1 MPMIN
6 VVDTPNPDTKKFVFD
21 QTIVKTGS
29 KEFKKSDQSNID
41 LVNDLFLIKEL
52 ELVYL
57 DKNFISIKKNKV
69 SSWDDLVQDVLEA
82 LNKRISENF
91 NALTFEEESEFTDDI
106 SKRIEEVLNE
116 KIRPAV
122 AMDGGDIR
130 LKSFKDGVAE
140 VMLKGACAGC
150 PSSTVTL
157 KHGVERMIKHYV
169 PEVNSVEAFN
179 INE

>member
-1 MPMIN
+1 MIS
-6 VVDTPNPDTKKFVFD
+6 VVDTPNPDTKKFIFD
-21 QTIVKTGS
+21 KVIVEEGS
-29 KEFKKSDQSNID
+29 KEFTRNDDINLKIVKSIFSVNNID
-41 LVNDLFLIKEL
+41 LIYF
-52 ELVYL
+52 
-57 DKNFISIKKNKV
+57 DKNFISIRKAKDSDWN
-69 SSWDDLVQDVLEA
+69 DLTKELLA
-82 LNKRISENF
+82 ILNQEITEDFKPLIF
-91 NALTFEEESEFTDDI
+91 KEESQFDDDI

-140 VMLKGACAGC
+140 VLLKGACAGC

>member
-1 MPMIN
+1 MIN

-21 QTIVKTGS
+21 HTIVKIGS

-41 LVNDLFLIKEL
+41 LVNDLFLIKKL

-57 DKNFISIKKNKV
+57 DKNFISIKKNKD
-69 SSWDDLVQDVLEA
+69 SSWDDIIQDILET

-91 NALTFEEESEFTDDI
+91 NALSFEEESEFTDDI
-106 SKRIEEVLNE
+106 SKRIEEVLND

-169 PEVNSVEAFN
+169 PEVTSVEAFN
-179 INE
+179 IND

>member
-1 MPMIN
+1 MIS
-6 VVDTPNPDTKKFVFD
+6 VVDTPNPDTKKFIFD
-21 QTIVKTGS
+21 KVIVEEGS
-29 KEFKKSDQSNID
+29 KEFTRNDDINLKIVKSIFSVNNID
-41 LVNDLFLIKEL
+41 LIYF
-52 ELVYL
+52 
-57 DKNFISIKKNKV
+57 DKNFISIRKAKDSN
-69 SSWDDLVQDVLEA
+69 WDDLTKELLA
-82 LNKRISENF
+82 ILNQEITEDFKPLIF
-91 NALTFEEESEFTDDI
+91 KEESQFDDDI

-140 VMLKGACAGC
+140 VLLKGACAGC

>member
-1 MPMIN
+1 MIS
-6 VVDTPNPDTKKFVFD
+6 VVDTPNPDTKKFIFD
-21 QTIVKTGS
+21 KVIVKEGS
-29 KEFKKSDQSNID
+29 KEFTRNDDINLKIVKSIFSVNNID
-41 LVNDLFLIKEL
+41 LIYF
-52 ELVYL
+52 
-57 DKNFISIKKNKV
+57 DKNFISIRKAKD
-69 SSWDDLVQDVLEA
+69 SDWDDLTKELLA
-82 LNKRISENF
+82 ILNQEITEDFKPLIF
-91 NALTFEEESEFTDDI
+91 KEESQFDDDI

-130 LKSFKDGVAE
+130 LKSYKDGVAE
-140 VMLKGACAGC
+140 VLLKGACAGC

>member
-1 MPMIN
+1 MIS
-6 VVDTPNPDTKKFVFD
+6 VIDTPNPDTKKFVFE
-21 QTIVKTGS
+21 QTIVDSSS
-29 KEFKKSDQSNID
+29 KEFKKSDDTDIIF
-41 LVNDLFLIKEL
+41 VKELFLNNNL
-52 ELVYL
+52 ELIYL
-57 DKNFISIKKNKV
+57 DKNFISIKKNKD
-69 SSWDDLVQDVLEA
+69 SSWDDIIQNILDILGKNIDQ
-82 LNKRISENF
+82 NF
-91 NALTFEEESEFTDDI
+91 KPLSFKEESNFTDDI
-106 SKRIEEVLNE
+106 SKRIEEVLND

-169 PEVNSVEAFN
+169 PEVTSVEAYN

>member
-1 MPMIN
+1 MIS
-6 VVDTPNPDTKKFVFD
+6 VVDTPNPDTKKFIFD
-21 QTIVKTGS
+21 KVIVEEGS
-29 KEFKKSDQSNID
+29 KEFTRNDDINLKIVKSIFSVNSID
-41 LVNDLFLIKEL
+41 LIYF
-52 ELVYL
+52 
-57 DKNFISIKKNKV
+57 DKNFISIRKAKD
-69 SSWDDLVQDVLEA
+69 SDWDDLTKELLA
-82 LNKRISENF
+82 ILNQEITEDFKPLVF
-91 NALTFEEESEFTDDI
+91 KEESQFDDDI

-130 LKSFKDGVAE
+130 LKSYKDGVAE
-140 VMLKGACAGC
+140 VLLKGACAGC

>member
-1 MPMIN
+1 MIS
-6 VVDTPNPDTKKFVFD
+6 VIDTPNPDTKKFQFE
-21 QTIVKTGS
+21 QPIVCEGT
-29 KEFKKSDQSNID
+29 KEFKKGEQSDLD
-41 LVNDLFLIKEL
+41 LVSSLFALGSVELIFF
-52 ELVYL
+52 
-57 DKNFISIKKNKV
+57 DKDFISIRKNKDAI
-69 SSWDDLVQDVLEA
+69 WEAETPKILEQ
-82 LNKRISENF
+82 LNKHIDQNF
-91 NALTFEEESEFTDDI
+91 VPLNFKEESQFEDDI

-130 LKSFKDGVAE
+130 LNSYKDGVAE

-169 PEVNSVEAFN
+169 PEVNSVEAVN
-179 INE
+179 IDE

>member
-1 MPMIN
+1 MIEII
-6 VVDTPNPDTKKFVFD
+6 DTPNPDTKKFVFD
-21 QTIVKTGS
+21 KTIVESGT
-29 KEFKKSDQSNID
+29 KEFKK
-41 LVNDLFLIKEL
+41 NDLNKIDFVEALFDLGNL

-57 DKNFISIKKNKV
+57 DKNFISIRKSKEIP
-69 SSWDDLVQDVLEA
+69 WEDLVTKILET
-82 LNKRISENF
+82 LNYKF
-91 NALTFEEESEFTDDI
+91 NEKFTLLKFSEESEFTDDV

-130 LKSFKDGVAE
+130 LKSFKDGIAE
-140 VMLKGACAGC
+140 VILKGACAGC

-169 PEVNSVEAFN
+169 PEVQSVEALN
-179 INE
+179 IND

>member
-1 MPMIN
+1 MIE

-21 QTIVKTGS
+21 KTIVESGT
-29 KEFKKSDQSNID
+29 KEFKKNDPNKID
-41 LVNDLFLIKEL
+41 FVEALFDLGNL

-57 DKNFISIKKNKV
+57 DKNFISIRKSKEIP
-69 SSWDDLVQDVLEA
+69 WEDLVTKILET
-82 LNKRISENF
+82 LNYKF
-91 NALTFEEESEFTDDI
+91 NEKFTLLKFSEESEFTDDV

-130 LKSFKDGVAE
+130 LKSFKDGIAE
-140 VMLKGACAGC
+140 VILKGACAGC

-169 PEVNSVEAFN
+169 PEVQSVEALN
-179 INE
+179 IND

>member
-1 MPMIN
+1 MIEI
-6 VVDTPNPDTKKFVFD
+6 VDTPNPDTKKFVFD
-21 QTIVKTGS
+21 KTIVESGT
-29 KEFKKSDQSNID
+29 KEFKKNDPNKID
-41 LVNDLFLIKEL
+41 FVEALFDLGNL

-57 DKNFISIKKNKV
+57 DKNFISIRKSKEIP
-69 SSWDDLVQDVLEA
+69 WEDLVTKILET
-82 LNKRISENF
+82 LNYKF
-91 NALTFEEESEFTDDI
+91 NEKFTLLKFSEESEFTDDV

-130 LKSFKDGVAE
+130 LKSFKNGIAE
-140 VMLKGACAGC
+140 VILKGACAGC

-169 PEVNSVEAFN
+169 PEVQSVEALN
-179 INE
+179 IND

>member
-1 MPMIN
+1 MIS
-6 VVDTPNPDTKKFVFD
+6 VIDTPNPDTKKFVFE
-21 QTIVKTGS
+21 QTIVSSSS
-29 KEFKKSDQSNID
+29 KEFKKSDNTDISF
-41 LVNDLFLIKEL
+41 VKELFLNNNL
-52 ELVYL
+52 ELIYL
-57 DKNFISIKKNKV
+57 DKNFISIKKNKDC
-69 SSWDDLVQDVLEA
+69 SWDDIIQNILDILGKNIDQ
-82 LNKRISENF
+82 NF
-91 NALTFEEESEFTDDI
+91 KPLSFKEESNFTDDI
-106 SKRIEEVLNE
+106 SKRIEEVLND

-130 LKSFKDGVAE
+130 LKSFKNGVAE

-169 PEVNSVEAFN
+169 PEVTSVEAYN

>member
-1 MPMIN
+1 MIN
-6 VVDTPNPDTKKFVFD
+6 VVDTPNPDTKKFVFE

-57 DKNFISIKKNKV
+57 DKNFISIKKNKD
-69 SSWDDLVQDVLEA
+69 SSWDDIVQDILEA

-91 NALTFEEESEFTDDI
+91 NALSFEEESEFTDDI

-130 LKSFKDGVAE
+130 LKSFKDGIAE

-169 PEVNSVEAFN
+169 PEVTSVEAFN

>member
-1 MPMIN
+1 MIS
-6 VVDTPNPDTKKFVFD
+6 VIDTPNPDTKKFVFE
-21 QTIVKTGS
+21 QTIVSSSS
-29 KEFKKSDQSNID
+29 KEFKKSDNTDISF
-41 LVNDLFLIKEL
+41 VKELFLNNNL
-52 ELVYL
+52 ELIYL
-57 DKNFISIKKNKV
+57 DKNFISIKKNKDC
-69 SSWDDLVQDVLEA
+69 SWDDIIQNILDILGKNIDQ
-82 LNKRISENF
+82 NF
-91 NALTFEEESEFTDDI
+91 KPLSFKEESNFTDDI
-106 SKRIEEVLNE
+106 SKRIEEVLND

-169 PEVNSVEAFN
+169 PEVTSVEAYN

>member
-1 MPMIN
+1 MIS
-6 VVDTPNPDTKKFVFD
+6 VVDTPNPDTKKFIFD
-21 QTIVKTGS
+21 KVIVEEGS
-29 KEFKKSDQSNID
+29 KEFTRNDDINLKIVKSIFSVNNID
-41 LVNDLFLIKEL
+41 LIYF
-52 ELVYL
+52 
-57 DKNFISIKKNKV
+57 DKNFISIRKAKDSDWN
-69 SSWDDLVQDVLEA
+69 DLTKELLA
-82 LNKRISENF
+82 ILNQEITADFKPLIF
-91 NALTFEEESEFTDDI
+91 KEESQFDDDI

-130 LKSFKDGVAE
+130 LKSYKDGVAE
-140 VMLKGACAGC
+140 VLLKGACAGC

>member
-1 MPMIN
+1 MIS
-6 VVDTPNPDTKKFVFD
+6 VIDTPNPDTKKFVFE
-21 QTIVKTGS
+21 QTIVSSSS
-29 KEFKKSDQSNID
+29 KEFKKSDNID
-41 LVNDLFLIKEL
+41 INFVKELFLNNNL
-52 ELVYL
+52 ELIYL
-57 DKNFISIKKNKV
+57 DKNFISIKKNKDC
-69 SSWDDLVQDVLEA
+69 SWDDIIQNILDILGKNIDQ
-82 LNKRISENF
+82 NF
-91 NALTFEEESEFTDDI
+91 KPLSFKEESSFTDDI
-106 SKRIEEVLNE
+106 SKRIEEVLND

-169 PEVNSVEAFN
+169 PEVTSVEAYN

>member
-1 MPMIN
+1 MIN

-41 LVNDLFLIKEL
+41 LVNDLFLIKKL

-57 DKNFISIKKNKV
+57 GKNFISIKKHKD
-69 SSWDDLVQDVLEA
+69 SSWDDIVQDILETF
-82 LNKRISENF
+82 NKRISENF
-91 NALTFEEESEFTDDI
+91 NALSFEEENEFTDDI
-106 SKRIEEVLNE
+106 SKRIEEVLND

-169 PEVNSVEAFN
+169 PEVTSVEAFN

>member
-1 MPMIN
+1 MIK

-21 QTIVKTGS
+21 DVIVSEGS
-29 KEFKKSDQSNID
+29 KEFKKKDGSLSLVDNLFDIENIE
-41 LVNDLFLIKEL
+41 LIF
-52 ELVYL
+52 L
-57 DKNFISIKKNKV
+57 DKNFISVRKSKNA
-69 SSWDDLVQDVLEA
+69 SWENLTQKVLEI
-82 LNKRISENF
+82 LSKNINKDFSPLSFKEEN
-91 NALTFEEESEFTDDI
+91 EFTDDVSI
-106 SKRIEEVLNE
+106 RIEEVLKE

-130 LKSFKDGVAE
+130 LKSFKNGVAE

-150 PSSTVTL
+150 PSSTITL

-169 PEVNSVEAFN
+169 PEVTSVEAIN

>member
-1 MPMIN
+1 MIS
-6 VVDTPNPDTKKFVFD
+6 VVDTPNPDTKKFIFD
-21 QTIVKTGS
+21 KVIVEEGS
-29 KEFKKSDQSNID
+29 KEFTRNDDINLKIVKSIFSVKNVD
-41 LVNDLFLIKEL
+41 LIYF
-52 ELVYL
+52 
-57 DKNFISIKKNKV
+57 DKNFISIRKAKD
-69 SSWDDLVQDVLEA
+69 SDWDDLTKELLA
-82 LNKRISENF
+82 LLNQEITEDFKPLVF
-91 NALTFEEESEFTDDI
+91 KEESQFDDDI

-130 LKSFKDGVAE
+130 LKSYKDGVAE
-140 VMLKGACAGC
+140 VLLKGACAGC

>member
-6 VVDTPNPDTKKFVFD
+6 VVDTPNPDTKKFVFE

-57 DKNFISIKKNKV
+57 DKNFISIKKNKD
-69 SSWDDLVQDVLEA
+69 SSWDDIVQDILEA

-91 NALTFEEESEFTDDI
+91 NALSFEEESEFTDDI

-169 PEVNSVEAFN
+169 PEVTSVEAFN

>member
-1 MPMIN
+1 MIS
-6 VVDTPNPDTKKFVFD
+6 VVDTPNPDTKKFIFD
-21 QTIVKTGS
+21 KVIVDEGS
-29 KEFKKSDQSNID
+29 KEFTRNDDINLKIVKSIFSVNNID
-41 LVNDLFLIKEL
+41 LIYF
-52 ELVYL
+52 
-57 DKNFISIKKNKV
+57 DKNFISIRKAKDSDWN
-69 SSWDDLVQDVLEA
+69 DLTKELLA
-82 LNKRISENF
+82 ILNQEITEDFKPLVF
-91 NALTFEEESEFTDDI
+91 KEESQFDDDI

-130 LKSFKDGVAE
+130 LKSYKDGVAE
-140 VMLKGACAGC
+140 VLLKGACAGC

>member
-1 MPMIN
+1 MIN

-69 SSWDDLVQDVLEA
+69 SSWDDLVQDILEA

-169 PEVNSVEAFN
+169 PEVTSVEAFN

>member
-1 MPMIN
+1 MIE

-21 QTIVKTGS
+21 KTIVESGT
-29 KEFKKSDQSNID
+29 KEFKKNDPNKID
-41 LVNDLFLIKEL
+41 FVEALFDLGNL

-57 DKNFISIKKNKV
+57 DKNFISIRKSKEIP
-69 SSWDDLVQDVLEA
+69 WEDLVTKILET
-82 LNKRISENF
+82 LNYKF
-91 NALTFEEESEFTDDI
+91 NEKFTLLKFSEESEFTDDV

-130 LKSFKDGVAE
+130 LKSFKNGIAE
-140 VMLKGACAGC
+140 VILKGACAGC

-169 PEVNSVEAFN
+169 PEVQSVEALN
-179 INE
+179 IND

>member
-1 MPMIN
+1 MIN

-21 QTIVKTGS
+21 KTIVKTGS
-29 KEFKKSDQSNID
+29 KEFKKNDQSNID
-41 LVNDLFLIKEL
+41 LVNDLFLIKKL

-57 DKNFISIKKNKV
+57 DKNFISIKKNKD
-69 SSWDDLVQDVLEA
+69 SSWDDIVHDILDT

-91 NALTFEEESEFTDDI
+91 NALSFEEESEFTDDI
-106 SKRIEEVLNE
+106 SKRIEEVLND

-140 VMLKGACAGC
+140 VILKGACAGC

-169 PEVNSVEAFN
+169 PEVTSVEAFN

>member
-1 MPMIN
+1 MIN

-69 SSWDDLVQDVLEA
+69 SSWDDLVQDILEA

-106 SKRIEEVLNE
+106 SKRIEEVLND

-169 PEVNSVEAFN
+169 PEVTSVEAFN

>member
-1 MPMIN
+1 MIS
-6 VVDTPNPDTKKFVFD
+6 VIDTPNPDTKKFVFE
-21 QTIVKTGS
+21 QTIVSSSS
-29 KEFKKSDQSNID
+29 KEFKKSDNID
-41 LVNDLFLIKEL
+41 INFVKELFLNNNL
-52 ELVYL
+52 ELIYL
-57 DKNFISIKKNKV
+57 DKNFISIKKNKDC
-69 SSWDDLVQDVLEA
+69 SWDDTIQNILDILGKNIDQ
-82 LNKRISENF
+82 NF
-91 NALTFEEESEFTDDI
+91 KPLSFKEESNFTDDI
-106 SKRIEEVLNE
+106 SKRIEEVLND

-169 PEVNSVEAFN
+169 PEVTSVEAYN

>member
-1 MPMIN
+1 MIS
-6 VVDTPNPDTKKFVFD
+6 VVDTPNPDTKKFIFD
-21 QTIVKTGS
+21 KIIVEEGS
-29 KEFKKSDQSNID
+29 KEFTRNDDINLKIVKSIFSLKNID
-41 LVNDLFLIKEL
+41 LIYF
-52 ELVYL
+52 
-57 DKNFISIKKNKV
+57 DKNFISIRKAKD
-69 SSWDDLVQDVLEA
+69 SDWDDLTKELLA
-82 LNKRISENF
+82 LLNQEITEDFKPLVF
-91 NALTFEEESEFTDDI
+91 KEESQFDDDI
-106 SKRIEEVLNE
+106 SKRIQEVLNE

-130 LKSFKDGVAE
+130 LKSYKDGVAE
-140 VMLKGACAGC
+140 VLLKGACAGC

>member
-1 MPMIN
+1 MIS
-6 VVDTPNPDTKKFVFD
+6 VVDTPNPDTKKFIFD
-21 QTIVKTGS
+21 KVIVEEGS
-29 KEFKKSDQSNID
+29 KEFTRNDDINLKIVKSIFSVNNID
-41 LVNDLFLIKEL
+41 LIYF
-52 ELVYL
+52 
-57 DKNFISIKKNKV
+57 DKNFISIRKAKD
-69 SSWDDLVQDVLEA
+69 SDWDDLTKELLA
-82 LNKRISENF
+82 ILNQEITEDFKPLI
-91 NALTFEEESEFTDDI
+91 FEEESQFDDDI

-130 LKSFKDGVAE
+130 LKSYKDGVAE
-140 VMLKGACAGC
+140 VLLKGACAGC

>member
-1 MPMIN
+1 MIN

-29 KEFKKSDQSNID
+29 KEFKRNDKSNID
-41 LVNDLFLIKEL
+41 LVNDLFLIKNL

-57 DKNFISIKKNKV
+57 DKNFISIKKNKD
-69 SSWDDLVQDVLEA
+69 SNWDDTVQNILET
-82 LNKRISENF
+82 LNKRITNNF
-91 NALTFEEESEFTDDI
+91 NALSFEEESEFTDDI
-106 SKRIEEVLNE
+106 SKRIEEVLND

-169 PEVNSVEAFN
+169 PEVTSVEAFN